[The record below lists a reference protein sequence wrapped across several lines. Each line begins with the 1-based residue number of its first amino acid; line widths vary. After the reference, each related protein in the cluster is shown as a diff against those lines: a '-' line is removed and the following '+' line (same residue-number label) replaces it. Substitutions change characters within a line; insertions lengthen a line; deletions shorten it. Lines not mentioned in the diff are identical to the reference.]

1 MVSAYLPNGYQCER
15 GGGLQGL
22 FRGADAMGLFLD
34 NIRQDEPGFRLEPG
48 YLFAIEFGYHDSQ
61 RD

>member
-1 MVSAYLPNGYQCER
+1 
-15 GGGLQGL
+15 LQGL